1 MKAYGSLDR
10 GGKIIMEINYEEL
23 EIKTR
28 PGAFSTLDMEV
39 IVPDLLVIPP
49 QGIYLE
55 IGVDKGKSL
64 SVARMVVSPSV
75 KVIGVDIQ
83 DDPKVEGTIFYKG
96 DSVEVAKTYTEG
108 KIDVLFIDGDHSYEG
123 CKRDIDA
130 WVPHLKENGVV
141 LFHDCDESS
150 PGVMWA
156 VTEAVVTGKIKG
168 MFTLHKYN
176 NKNTS
181 MARIGPRI

>member
-1 MKAYGSLDR
+1 MLNLDELDKKA
-10 GGKIIMEINYEEL
+10 
-23 EIKTR
+23 R

-39 IVPDLLVIPP
+39 LIPEVEKLEP
-49 QGIYLE
+49 GDVYLE

-64 SVARMVVSPSV
+64 SVARMVAKEGVL
-75 KVIGVDIQ
+75 ICGVDIK

-96 DSVEVAKTYTEG
+96 DSVEMSKLYAG
-108 KIDVLFIDGDHSYEG
+108 GPISVLFIDGDHSYLG

-130 WVPHLKENGVV
+130 WYSYVKEGGTI

-156 VTEAVVTGKIKG
+156 VAEFVCSNKFKG
-168 MFTLHKYN
+168 RFSLYKYN

-181 MARIGPRI
+181 MARIGP

>member
-1 MKAYGSLDR
+1 
-10 GGKIIMEINYEEL
+10 MEINYQEL
-23 EIKTR
+23 DQKSR

-39 IVPDLLVIPP
+39 LVPDLLAIPP

-75 KVIGVDIQ
+75 KVIGIDLKE
-83 DDPKVEGTIFYKG
+83 DPKVEGTIFYKG
-96 DSVEVAKTYTEG
+96 DSVEVAKTYTNG
-108 KIDVLFIDGDHSYEG
+108 KIDVLFIDGDHSYNG
-123 CKRDIDA
+123 CHRDIEA
-130 WVPHLKENGVV
+130 WVLHLKENGVV

-156 VTEAVVTGKIKG
+156 VAEAVVTGKVKG
-168 MFTLHKYN
+168 RFSLYKYN

-181 MARIGPRI
+181 MARIGP

>member
-1 MKAYGSLDR
+1 MDIDYEKLDR
-10 GGKIIMEINYEEL
+10 ES
-23 EIKTR
+23 R

-39 IVPDLLVIPP
+39 IVPDLLTIPSN
-49 QGIYLE
+49 GIYLE
-55 IGVDKGKSL
+55 VGVDKGKSL
-64 SVARMVVSPSV
+64 SIARMVCAPSV

-83 DDPKVEGTIFYKG
+83 VDPKVEGTTFYQG
-96 DSVEVAKTYTEG
+96 DSVEIAKSYNDG
-108 KIDVLFIDGDHSYEG
+108 PIDVLFIDGDHTYNG
-123 CKRDIDA
+123 CHRDIEA
-130 WVPHLKENGVV
+130 WIPHLKGNGTV

-156 VTEAVVTGKIKG
+156 VAELVCTGTLTG

-181 MARIGPRI
+181 MARIGPRR